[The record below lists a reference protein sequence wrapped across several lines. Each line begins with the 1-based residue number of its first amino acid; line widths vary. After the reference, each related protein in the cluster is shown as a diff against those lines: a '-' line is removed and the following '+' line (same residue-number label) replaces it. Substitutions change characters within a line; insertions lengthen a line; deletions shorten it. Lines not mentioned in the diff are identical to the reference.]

1 MIKKDS
7 CCLSQETA
15 ANGSD
20 KSTESDDEDEK
31 DFETA
36 AKNAV
41 KAIGVAKKTHYLFV
55 KVPPRNSARFEK
67 ITKKNR
73 TLEHEVKVYT
83 ELLRDLRAFVK
94 DRVGTTITLN
104 LPNLYH
110 GFTAKND
117 SGPDGDRSAVKIQT
131 FWRVSWHL

>member
-1 MIKKDS
+1 MRK
-7 CCLSQETA
+7 
-15 ANGSD
+15 NPGSGEYD
-20 KSTESDDEDEK
+20 HMAGDNTGSLKGCQIQTWISLTVR
-31 DFETA
+31 A
-36 AKNAV
+36 PQ
-41 KAIGVAKKTHYLFV
+41 
-55 KVPPRNSARFEK
+55 VPPKNSAKFEK

-94 DRVGTTITLN
+94 DRVGNTVTLN

-117 SGPDGDRSAVKIQT
+117 PGPDGDRSAFFPPFLVCHEHMVLIHT
-131 FWRVSWHL
+131 